1 MPDDYAMGRPI
12 KKTSF
17 IVVLILAL
25 LLAALLF
32 FRQMTASSPLV
43 FNVDTDGNGPME
55 SYRLE
60 DHQVFVK
67 QDGNLIWVSPPEW
80 KVTHLL
86 LGDFDNDGQEDILM
100 VLWKQGS
107 FGSSRPAWSEGPDD
121 EYSNHL
127 FMYRLAAGKLKP
139 VWCSSAIPYPILDI
153 EAEPDENGIIAL
165 IVTEGPPTGHLYPLR
180 KIFHREQTIWEWQDW
195 GFVRK

>member
-12 KKTSF
+12 KRTSF

-32 FRQMTASSPLV
+32 FRQTEASPPLV
-43 FNVDTDGNGPME
+43 LNVDTDGDGQIE

-60 DHQVFVK
+60 DHQVFVE
-67 QDGNLIWVSPPEW
+67 QDGDLIWVSPAEW

-86 LGDFDNDGQEDILM
+86 LADADHDGQEEILM
-100 VLWKQGS
+100 VLWKNGS
-107 FGSSRPAWSEGPDD
+107 FGSSRPAWIEGPDD

-127 FMYRLAAGKLKP
+127 FMYRQKAGKLKP

-153 EAEPDENGIIAL
+153 EAERDENGMMAL
-165 IVTEGPPTGHLYPLR
+165 IVTEGPPTGPLYPLLQH
-180 KIFHREQTIWEWQDW
+180 FHHNQTVWMWQDW